1 MYSRSTF
8 GIHGTVSTVL
18 AAFIVAANALALD
31 RAHLTSAPAGIV
43 EVGELTLVGVLTPLD
58 ALPRIAELDE
68 IVVSA
73 AREA

>member
-8 GIHGTVSTVL
+8 GIHGAISTVL

-31 RAHLTSAPAGIV
+31 RAHLTSAPAGVV
-43 EVGELTLVGVLTPLD
+43 EVGELTPLD

-73 AREA
+73 TREA